1 MQHILLVPLQVMTL
15 QYAKSMGFEI
25 LVRWAVATVECNNPR
40 GHAKPM
46 HMQNFVALLR
56 SWTALNKNKILAYD
70 FLTCLTTETS
80 HDAIIHYARGD
91 TKLILHSFQHGLPL
105 VSITLREPL
114 LREGWRCVYNT
125 YLQATYIGHVPR
137 WPSACFPKLI

>member
-1 MQHILLVPLQVMTL
+1 MPKAWASRFWCAGLLQ
-15 QYAKSMGFEI
+15 Q
-25 LVRWAVATVECNNPR
+25 WNATIPE
-40 GHAKPM
+40 A
-46 HMQNFVALLR
+46 MQNLCTSRTLLHFYEAGQHLIRIRFSLTTSLPALLQKQ
-56 SWTALNKNKILAYD
+56 A
-70 FLTCLTTETS
+70 
-80 HDAIIHYARGD
+80 HDAITHYARGD